1 VAATTQ
7 VVLPARTTSPIALWH
22 LLSLDA
28 PTVAALWTW
37 FVARASHIALSPV
50 VPAAMFLAVWILYA
64 ADRLLDSRHL
74 DQPNQPPADDLEARH
89 LFHHAHRRTFLVA
102 IAAAGLALAALIPQ
116 LDPRAVGLYCI
127 EGALLIGW
135 FVVLHATRN
144 AHRLPKELAVGL
156 FFSAA
161 IFIPTLVRDAA
172 PRPLLPAAI
181 LFAAV
186 CSLNCLFIY
195 AWEHEDS
202 PESLHPPHAST
213 RLAVDRLPLIGG
225 ATLLA
230 NIALVIMS
238 GRTHFAVFLACGLA
252 ALLLLALHQNRRRL
266 TRTHLR
272 AAADL
277 ALLTPLL
284 LLPFL
289 R

>member
-64 ADRLLDSRHL
+64 ADRLL
-74 DQPNQPPADDLEARH
+74 DLEARH